1 MKTVG
6 LHSFVSIML
15 AVCWM
20 HSRIVVCRIHWL
32 LGYWLKQGLVVRVLE
47 FMLQSLQTF
56 LKVVVFL
63 AREKAVELEGFS
75 HLLAI
80 SNWSE
85 QVEGST
91 VFALKNILLNMPHRK
106 RLIRCTRLKAG
117 RGSGTS
123 ICPSWSLFN
132 NTISSHYGLKGCL
145 SRRFSAYQ
153 MMQLG
158 FNQLV
163 DQHQMMQL
171 GFNQL
176 QHGKPLSR
184 AERHE
189 LVKRHVSSNGRLIL
203 VRYNY

>member
-6 LHSFVSIML
+6 SSFFCEHHVGCLLDAL
-15 AVCWM
+15 ANRGL
-20 HSRIVVCRIHWL
+20 SNTLATRILVEAGAGGQSFGIH
-32 LGYWLKQGLVVRVLE
+32 VAE
-47 FMLQSLQTF
+47 FANFPKS
-56 LKVVVFL
+56 VVFL

-85 QVEGST
+85 QVE
-91 VFALKNILLNMPHRK
+91 ARCLPLKNILLNMPHRK

-184 AERHE
+184 AERGE
-189 LVKRHVSSNGRLIL
+189 LVKRHVSSNRQVNLGKI
-203 VRYNY
+203 